1 MYTNLKSTMRNEK
14 RINIETKTTS
24 KTTPAFGNSYLRLVA
39 RIKDIAPKYSVANTW
54 NIINT

>member
-24 KTTPAFGNSYLRLVA
+24 KTTPAFGNSYKCNELVKA
-39 RIKDIAPKYSVANTW
+39 SYTSIREKVYI
-54 NIINT
+54 